1 MGFKNIFIHTIKF
14 RSINS
19 LNRRTK
25 VFFSLLF

>member
-1 MGFKNIFIHTIKF
+1 MGFKNVLFHTFKF